1 MAFSN
6 PVPVAVAL
14 VPYKGKLVG
23 LRRGIEP
30 RKGQIALPGGYINAG
45 ESYQAAL
52 SRELF
57 EETGVSVPEKA
68 WEVFHVG
75 VSVESNRIL
84 IFGRCREIENVDL
97 NYKCEETEEIFMI
110 DSMMSLAFPLHEE
123 ARDKFYALK
132 HGEAVLGL
140 NW

>member
-52 SRELF
+52 TREVF
-57 EETGVSVPEKA
+57 EETGVLVPEKA

-84 IFGRCREIENVDL
+84 IFGRCREIENLDL
-97 NYKCEETEEIFMI
+97 NFTCAETEEIFLI
-110 DSMMSLAFPLHEE
+110 DSFMSLAFPLHEE

>member
-57 EETGVSVPEKA
+57 EETGVAVPEKA

-84 IFGRCREIENVDL
+84 IFGRCREIENLDL
-97 NYKCEETEEIFMI
+97 NYKCEETEEIFII